1 MGRKS
6 AGFPCI
12 FLLTFSQC
20 SFPSCCRLIVC
31 LTTQMTENCNY
42 LCVIPGPGLCPMMLK
57 RSFQVPKSR
66 FSCHPAHC
74 LQGLSEH
81 RLFSREEIC
90 HCSILSSIFTYTNIT
105 GASVDRYVNLVVHSC
120 IKVHDFRSVLVQEHT
135 WLQAFNSETLVCVLA
150 CVISRE
156 GLSLL
161 IHLPFLDDFK
171 PDLKKSHGLWF
182 SSRACALKHNSKDV
196 QTLRPLLG
204 IFYLVE

>member
-1 MGRKS
+1 
-6 AGFPCI
+6 
-12 FLLTFSQC
+12 
-20 SFPSCCRLIVC
+20 
-31 LTTQMTENCNY
+31 MTENCNY
-42 LCVIPGPGLCPMMLK
+42 LCVIPGPGLCPMMLN

-171 PDLKKSHGLWF
+171 PDLILKQSMCTETQLQGCTDFKTSIRDLLFSRISSCLSSKSVTIPNL
-182 SSRACALKHNSKDV
+182 SSLER
-196 QTLRPLLG
+196 LLVG
-204 IFYLVE
+204 